1 MPSRQTKDQH
11 RFNEAWRT
19 YLTAIET
26 SKKALR
32 MAIQHPSAE
41 SKAADRQTHA
51 SENAARKEYRKAA
64 KKLRSHIEERPASPT
79 E

>member
-11 RFNEAWRT
+11 RFNEAWKT
-19 YLTAIET
+19 YLSAIEL

-32 MAIQHPSAE
+32 TAIQHPSAE
-41 SKAADRQTHA
+41 SKAADRQAHA
-51 SENAARKEYRKAA
+51 NENAARKEYRKAA
-64 KKLRSHIEERPASPT
+64 KKLRSHIEERPIRPT